1 MASQSR
7 SGVIA
12 LDAMG
17 GDRAPVACIDGAVRA
32 VRAGFSVLLVGDE
45 ARLAPLL
52 PRGVAL
58 PILHAPEVIGMEE
71 SPVSA
76 VRRKPGASISV
87 ALQAVAEGRAVAA
100 VTCGST
106 GAAMAASLFR
116 LGRIPGV
123 SRPGVSAVVPRVDGG
138 QLVLLDLGAN
148 VDCKPEYLA
157 RFALMGH
164 CYALAGQG
172 LQAPRVGLLSNG
184 HEPGKGNEQV
194 RAAEAL
200 IRELPV
206 NFIGQIEPTEAFR
219 GGCDVLVC
227 DGFVGNVMLK
237 TVESTAEVVSR
248 LLKEEILR
256 YTAGR
261 LGAWLLQGA
270 LGRFRKRTDYAEF
283 GGGLLLGVR
292 GVVVVGHGRSD
303 GGAVFGA
310 IQRASLLAGSG
321 IIGELE
327 RTMASAGAGGG

>member
-1 MASQSR
+1 
-7 SGVIA
+7 
-12 LDAMG
+12 MG
-17 GDRAPVACIDGAVRA
+17 GDHAPEAIITGAVRA
-32 VRAGFSVLLVGDE
+32 VRAGLSVLLVGDE
-45 ARLAPLL
+45 ARLAPLI
-52 PRGVAL
+52 PRGVSL
-58 PILHAPEVIGMEE
+58 PILHASEVIGMEE
-71 SPVSA
+71 SPVMA
-76 VRRKPGASISV
+76 VRRKHDASVSV

-106 GAAMAASLFR
+106 GAAMASALFR

-148 VDCKPEYLA
+148 VDCRPEHLA

-164 CYALAGQG
+164 CYAIAGQG
-172 LQAPRVGLLSNG
+172 LVAPRIGLLSNG
-184 HEPGKGNEQV
+184 HEAGKGNEQV
-194 RAAEAL
+194 RAAEIL

-248 LLKEEILR
+248 LLKEEIFR

-270 LGRFRKRTDYAEF
+270 LKRFRKRTDYAEF

-303 GGAVFGA
+303 SGAVFGA
-310 IQRASLLAGSG
+310 IQLASQLASHG
-321 IIGELE
+321 IVAQLE
-327 RTMASAGAGGG
+327 QTMASASISGG